1 MFKFSNI
8 WESLL
13 IRYLKYFGSVWE
25 RKLKGLSGCFVSRRL
40 DWIPATV
47 LRVLY
52 CVVHPKKN
60 SFCSN
65 DKKKRSQRLPSVISY
80 ICWGIK
86 TGRVG
91 F

>member
-65 DKKKRSQRLPSVISY
+65 DKKKDHKDYHQLFL
-80 ICWGIK
+80 
-86 TGRVG
+86 TFVG
-91 F
+91 ALKQEE